1 MSKILAGFA
10 ALTLLG
16 AAALPLPASAAEQQG
31 GITKQAADTTD
42 VSSRHRRWHRRHVY
56 RHYYGP
62 RRYWGPHHYG
72 YYGHPYGYPYHG
84 YYRPA
89 PFVGFGIGPFGF
101 RVF

>member
-1 MSKILAGFA
+1 MSKILAGLA

-16 AAALPLPASAAEQQG
+16 AAALPLPASAAERQDT
-31 GITKQAADTTD
+31 GITRQAADTTD
-42 VSSRHRRWHRRHVY
+42 VSSRHRGYRHRYVY
-56 RHYYGP
+56 RHRHWGP
-62 RRYWGPHHYG
+62 RYYPRHYG
-72 YYGHPYGYPYHG
+72 YYGHPYGYPHYG